1 MTHECQHCS
10 KLTSGR
16 TYRVISQDG
25 GTVLLDLTV
34 CYDCFLE
41 ARRLGLHAEEVRPRE
56 LSSGFHAHA

>member
-1 MTHECQHCS
+1 
-10 KLTSGR
+10 
-16 TYRVISQDG
+16 VISQDG